1 MDGQAAFH
9 VSNASAPDPLTGC
22 KVFALRFIERQCSQF
37 FFLLRIGD
45 QISVFLRRPVLFRRN
60 DIEVTAQDN
69 CVLLFPVQE
78 CVRNHAAERVI
89 RDHIQP
95 HILGVVFKIR
105 HAPEE
110 RFEPSRNVL
119 FRFRARY
126 ALDRDQFLQDFKDSF
141 FHIHIP
147 L

>member
-1 MDGQAAFH
+1 MLPVEVLEEAARDLVDYKGTGMSVMEMSHRGKIYDGIIKQAEADFREL
-9 VSNASAPDPLTGC
+9 VGVPDNY
-22 KVFALRFIERQCSQF
+22 R
-37 FFLLRIGD
+37 
-45 QISVFLRRPVLFRRN
+45 VLF
-60 DIEVTAQDN
+60 
-69 CVLLFPVQE
+69 LPVQE
-78 CVRNHAAERVI
+78 CVRNHAAERIV